1 VILKVFNQFT
11 GLIFCKALW
20 VILIRIKICM
30 VLMTRFGGFS
40 MKKFLL
46 TMLLLSAVVLLLA
59 ACGGGG
65 DADSGGEDAGGA
77 SGNAANGETLYKQA
91 TIGSAN
97 APGCI
102 TCHSLEPD
110 VVLVGPSHAGLGER
124 AATAVD
130 GMTAEEYLVQ
140 SIKEPNAHVTEGY
153 TEGIMYQNY
162 AQDLPN
168 AQINDIVA
176 FLLTQ

>member
-1 VILKVFNQFT
+1 
-11 GLIFCKALW
+11 
-20 VILIRIKICM
+20 
-30 VLMTRFGGFS
+30 

-46 TMLLLSAVVLLLA
+46 TMFLISAVALFLT

-65 DADSGGEDAGGA
+65 NADSGGGEESGGA
-77 SGNAANGETLYKQA
+77 VGNAANGEELYKQA

-102 TCHSLEPD
+102 TCHSLEPG

-124 AATAVD
+124 AQTAVP
-130 GMTAEEYLVQ
+130 GMTAEEYLIQ
-140 SIKEPNAHVTEGY
+140 SIKEPDAHVTEGY
-153 TEGIMYQNY
+153 TAGIMYQNY